1 MYTILMQLNRRA
13 AKSMKHQFTMRRRIV
28 ARMAAIMAAG
38 ALAVCAVGPVTAYA
52 AERTVDFSYVEQ
64 DIANWEAVYCPV
76 LDAKSMQTA
85 KQLPARQSKNLDVT
99 DAAGAI
105 YGNLTDTIRSSSVL
119 KTQRA
124 LMLYDVLSGN
134 YSQKAVALFLDHGY
148 FTEYYKDLR
157 AAGLVE
163 DSYRMP
169 AKAYATTVLRE
180 TVTVPDND
188 GVETTYRMIKTDS
201 SYLDTEQLRTVALST
216 KDKKTARSLEKKI
229 ASFEEDFTPK
239 AAVAK

>member
-1 MYTILMQLNRRA
+1 MNKKKLILIADDEIGIHESL
-13 AKSMKHQFTMRRRIV
+13 RIYLT
-28 ARMAAIMAAG
+28 RED
-38 ALAVCAVGPVTAYA
+38 Y
-52 AERTVDFSYVEQ
+52 E
-64 DIANWEAVYCPV
+64 VYSV
-76 LDAKSMQTA
+76 FRGD
-85 KQLPARQSKNLDVT
+85 DVM